1 MRIAVCS
8 HDTDERYRIARI
20 ADEILPP
27 RGLIPKTSLFPLPQD
42 LLEMTAGQE
51 RAFDLVLLSGHRE
64 EELLQQLCRLTP
76 VILIGEQS
84 LGPVAFD
91 VGAAYFIEA
100 PADREKLEKAI
111 AHCVERSISGGYASR
126 AANRY
131 WRRC

>member
-8 HDTDERYRIARI
+8 HDTDERHRIARY

-27 RGLIPKTSLFPLPQD
+27 RGLVPKTSLFPMPHE
-42 LLEMTAGQE
+42 LLEITAGQE
-51 RAFDLVLLSGHRE
+51 KPFDLILLSGHKE
-64 EELLQQLCRLTP
+64 ERMLQQLCRLTP

-91 VGAAYFIEA
+91 VGAAYFVEA

-111 AHCVERSISGGYASR
+111 AHCVERSISSGSAPR
-126 AANRY
+126 TANLY

>member
-8 HDTDERYRIARI
+8 HDTDERHTIARI
-20 ADEILPP
+20 ADEILPLKG
-27 RGLIPKTSLFPLPQD
+27 RIPKTSLFPLPQE

-51 RAFDLVLLSGHRE
+51 RTFDLILMSGHRDE
-64 EELLQQLCRLTP
+64 TLLQQLCRLTP

-100 PADREKLEKAI
+100 PADKEKLEKAI
-111 AHCVERSISGGYASR
+111 AHCMERSKTGFSDL
-126 AANRY
+126 Y
-131 WRRC
+131 WRRS